1 MIIDAA
7 ARFGC
12 AHRWVVMNQDGAM
25 LFVCEQCSH
34 RTDQLPVHLART
46 RGEVVQFRAFGT
58 SAPETVAAEPARRTA
73 RTARATRRRG

>member
-12 AHRWVVMNQDGAM
+12 THRWVVMNQDGAM

-34 RTDQLPVHLART
+34 HTDQLPVHLTST
-46 RGEVVQFRAFGT
+46 RGQVMQFPLFGVN
-58 SAPETVAAEPARRTA
+58 APAAVAQPAPARRTA
-73 RTARATRRRG
+73 RASRRRG